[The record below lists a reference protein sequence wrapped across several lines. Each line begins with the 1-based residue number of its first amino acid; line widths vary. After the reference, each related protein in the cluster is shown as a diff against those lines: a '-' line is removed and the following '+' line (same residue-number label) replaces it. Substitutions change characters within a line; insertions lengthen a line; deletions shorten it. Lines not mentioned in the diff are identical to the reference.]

1 MSPALSVIVA
11 VHDVEP
17 WIGECLRSV
26 AEQVPE
32 GSEVILVD
40 DGSTD
45 SSGRI
50 CDEVAQGRP
59 GWRVVHQPNAGLG
72 AARNTGLRQATADL
86 VAFVDGD
93 DVLMPGYRA
102 LVAAA
107 QSSGYA
113 VATGPVL
120 RTDGRRSWV
129 STLHAQALDPLGDV
143 ADITRDHALVYDTTA
158 WNKVYRRDFLREH
171 DLEFPEGVLYEDLPL
186 TIPAFCLAGSVAVV
200 HEPVYAWR
208 ARTAGL
214 SITQRRYE
222 LENLRDRFAAVAA
235 VDRFLEQHQLHE
247 LRVAHDDKVLRVDL
261 PLYTAALPEADD
273 AFRAAYL
280 SFCEHLVG
288 AVSEQRRRTLP
299 PTLRLYVELAAAG
312 RMEDLVTA
320 VRGRR
325 GPRVWAP
332 DTRSGWQRIRDDL
345 AVYRLERELGLA
357 SWPQVLRRAPV
368 RAVKLLLPEDQ
379 RRRVG
384 AAPARRSPARTQAAV
399 PHPGG
404 VPSVA
409 GTSRAAGIL
418 STETDPHR
426 SPERQAT
433 NE

>member
-45 SSGRI
+45 ASGRI

-72 AARNTGLRQATADL
+72 AARNTGLRQATAEL

-93 DVLMPGYRA
+93 DVLLPGYRA

-171 DLEFPEGVLYEDLPL
+171 GLEFPEGVLYEDLPL
-186 TIPAFCLAGSVAVV
+186 TIPAFCLAGAVAVV

-368 RAVKLLLPEDQ
+368 RAVKLLLPED
-379 RRRVG
+379 RRRRFG